1 MYTANSVVDSELQLA
16 EPLPVS
22 FPIYPLGGGK
32 AGAELQAAGSLPL
45 FFYYKKIYKPKK
57 LNRAIGKSL
66 RTDGSQVAAPLISNH
81 IAHRS
86 IHSIHLK
93 MKVTI
98 YDRTWLD

>member
-66 RTDGSQVAAPLISNH
+66 WTDGSQVVCTSYLEPHCS
-81 IAHRS
+81 
-86 IHSIHLK
+86 
-93 MKVTI
+93 
-98 YDRTWLD
+98 